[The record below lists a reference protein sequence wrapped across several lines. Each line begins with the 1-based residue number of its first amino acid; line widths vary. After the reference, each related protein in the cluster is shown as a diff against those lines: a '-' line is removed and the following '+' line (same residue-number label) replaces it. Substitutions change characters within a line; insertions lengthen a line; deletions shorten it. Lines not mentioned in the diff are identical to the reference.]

1 MKPKKPRRF
10 VPPLGGV
17 SYPHF
22 EMTESVDHYPITGK
36 TTRLK
41 WDRASG
47 RLIVDP
53 DQPKESTPNDSAI
66 SDGPS
71 QTS

>member
-17 SYPHF
+17 SYQHI
-22 EMTESVDHYPITGK
+22 EMTKSISHYPITGK

-47 RLIVDP
+47 TLILDP
-53 DQPKESTPNDSAI
+53 DQPKEPTPGDSAI
-66 SDGPS
+66 TDGP
-71 QTS
+71 TPTA

>member
-10 VPPLGGV
+10 IPPLGGV

-22 EMTESVDHYPITGK
+22 EMTESIDHYPITGK

-47 RLIVDP
+47 TLIVDP
-53 DQPKESTPNDSAI
+53 DQPKGEETQSADKEI
-66 SDGPS
+66 PKSD
-71 QTS
+71 

>member
-10 VPPLGGV
+10 IPPLGGV

-36 TTRLK
+36 VTRLK

-47 RLIVDP
+47 TLVVDP
-53 DQPKESTPNDSAI
+53 DQPKDETAQPEDIDSRESA
-66 SDGPS
+66 
-71 QTS
+71 

>member
-17 SYPHF
+17 SYQHI
-22 EMTESVDHYPITGK
+22 EMTNSISHYPITGK

-47 RLIVDP
+47 TLIVDP
-53 DQPKESTPNDSAI
+53 DQSKGEKTQSADKEIPKTD
-66 SDGPS
+66 
-71 QTS
+71 